1 MLVTA
6 AGGTEIPLELTRQLK
21 GCGLSRGTT
30 YPPLST
36 ASALQKLT
44 KHKVLKGG
52 IILTY
57 ANSSGEHLALR
68 GLQDHSVGR
77 EPSSYPPDDPPV
89 EVVPA
94 RLHPLLG
101 SLALVF
107 TPALSLKLDNL
118 ADTLVS
124 RASNT
129 YPTSCSSSCVTTVK
143 FVTLAI
149 QTLSR
154 PQEPPRRWLAD
165 SSDTISSIAYNFGS
179 PSITFG
185 HSGLPSVSSGFILAS
200 QGSNG
205 DNGRQYH
212 GAEDHR
218 GEGEQAMSQRGP
230 APQPPALSLS
240 RDVHSPSPSYRAF
253 GQDGPS
259 HQHHR
264 NPSNTSMANI
274 DGNHTQTGSK
284 TSGVHNILN
293 PSEPQERLPTPA
305 PSLPMPSAQRDSPQ
319 AAMRMGQYPVDGS
332 PSRFYGYQTQSMPGS
347 RTTTPVPAT
356 SSMVHPASENESP
369 ITNHPFPMAMSRR
382 MLTPRSPRPS
392 SMGRGTT
399 RHMEGQQLPSMP
411 SHVQRTPTP
420 SHNTSPLSGPPT
432 FPGPR
437 PFSGP
442 LHGQGA
448 SLPPPPS
455 QPNTGMAAPLSQPLL
470 GQRLPPPVTAGPL
483 QSGPLTRE
491 PAGRPVSHPSFP
503 SPPTTTTG
511 PVSGGLTAAYLLQDR
526 SRLAVD
532 GRQHMITITPS
543 VGEEIL
549 VPVDIHQGSRQADA
563 KRQRN
568 AGASA
573 RFRQRKREIER
584 NRERD
589 LQRLEVESR
598 EWNKKMQDLTT
609 ERDYFRSEAE
619 RLRKIVAGI
628 PEFSKLADPAQPTP
642 VSSPPSVPSFSV
654 ENSPRMGPLPPPQ
667 PQSQPPLSHQLSN
680 PYTHSRTRSHPDNT
694 HSSPY
699 DESLTLERPRRRRR
713 TDTEPSPTPGAYP
726 HNTPAPMAIPQPAF
740 GMAHSP
746 HLPPPRLPPLRGLD
760 QPQSTTTPPPA
771 SNGPHA
777 VPLTLQSPPDGA
789 YPPYPPAPAP
799 RPEIGWAISQRG
811 LLEGAHR
818 HPLQGSHG
826 YPESLRRPVEQWRH
840 EPHSNRPA
848 A

>member
-1 MLVTA
+1 M
-6 AGGTEIPLELTRQLK
+6 EIRQPEVL
-21 GCGLSRGTT
+21 GNIESRAFHQRQTD
-30 YPPLST
+30 YPK
-36 ASALQKLT
+36 KLA
-44 KHKVLKGG
+44 KLRDLKGG
-52 IILTY
+52 FVLTY
-57 ANSSGEHLALR
+57 AHLNGEPLALR
-68 GLQDHSVGR
+68 GLQDHSAGESPPDDVEWSRNLHTIPPCHRNYSCIDYPPGLLVYACHFFLYSAR
-77 EPSSYPPDDPPV
+77 GPSSYPPDYPPV

-94 RLHPLLG
+94 RLHPLLV
-101 SLALVF
+101 SLALVS

-118 ADTLVS
+118 ADT
-124 RASNT
+124 
-129 YPTSCSSSCVTTVK
+129 TTVK
-143 FVTLAI
+143 SVKLAI
-149 QTLSR
+149 QALSR
-154 PQEPPRRWLAD
+154 PQEPPRRWLGAD
-165 SSDTISSIAYNFGS
+165 SSDSISSIAYSFGS
-179 PSITFG
+179 SSTTIG
-185 HSGLPSVSSGFILAS
+185 HNGLPGVSSGFILAS

-212 GAEDHR
+212 GAEDQR
-218 GEGEQAMSQRGP
+218 SEGEQAMSQRGP
-230 APQPPALSLS
+230 TPHLSALTSS

-259 HQHHR
+259 HQHRR
-264 NPSNTSMANI
+264 NLSNTSMANV

-305 PSLPMPSAQRDSPQ
+305 PSLPLPSVQRGSPQ
-319 AAMRMGQYPVDGS
+319 ATMRMGQYPADGS

-347 RTTTPVPAT
+347 RTTTPVPAA
-356 SSMVHPASENESP
+356 SSMVPPPASENESP
-369 ITNHPFPMAMSRR
+369 ITNHPFSMAMSRR

-399 RHMEGQQLPSMP
+399 RPMEGQQLPGMP

-420 SHNTSPLSGPPT
+420 SHNTSPLSGPPS

-437 PFSGP
+437 PFSDS

-448 SLPPPPS
+448 SLPPPPA
-455 QPNTGMAAPLSQPLL
+455 QPTTGMVAPSSQPLL

-483 QSGPLTRE
+483 QSGSLTRDL
-491 PAGRPVSHPSFP
+491 AGRPVSHPSFP

-598 EWNKKMQDLTT
+598 EWAKKMQDLTT

-654 ENSPRMGPLPPPQ
+654 ENSPRAGPLPPPQ
-667 PQSQPPLSHQLSN
+667 PQSQPPQSHQLSN
-680 PYTHSRTRSHPDNT
+680 TYTHLRTRSHPDNT

-713 TDTEPSPTPGAYP
+713 TDTEPSPTTGAYAY
-726 HNTPAPMAIPQPAF
+726 NTPAPMTMPQSAF
-740 GMAHSP
+740 GLAQSP

-760 QPQSTTTPPPA
+760 QPQSSSTPPPA

-777 VPLTLQSPPDGA
+777 VPLTSQSPSGGA
-789 YPPYPPAPAP
+789 YQPYPPAPAP

-811 LLEGAHR
+811 PLEGQLSNGGMSR
-818 HPLQGSHG
+818 IPTDLPLN
-826 YPESLRRPVEQWRH
+826 E
-840 EPHSNRPA
+840 
-848 A
+848 

>member
-1 MLVTA
+1 
-6 AGGTEIPLELTRQLK
+6 
-21 GCGLSRGTT
+21 
-30 YPPLST
+30 
-36 ASALQKLT
+36 
-44 KHKVLKGG
+44 
-52 IILTY
+52 
-57 ANSSGEHLALR
+57 
-68 GLQDHSVGR
+68 
-77 EPSSYPPDDPPV
+77 
-89 EVVPA
+89 
-94 RLHPLLG
+94 
-101 SLALVF
+101 
-107 TPALSLKLDNL
+107 
-118 ADTLVS
+118 
-124 RASNT
+124 
-129 YPTSCSSSCVTTVK
+129 
-143 FVTLAI
+143 
-149 QTLSR
+149 
-154 PQEPPRRWLAD
+154 
-165 SSDTISSIAYNFGS
+165 
-179 PSITFG
+179 
-185 HSGLPSVSSGFILAS
+185 
-200 QGSNG
+200 
-205 DNGRQYH
+205 
-212 GAEDHR
+212 
-218 GEGEQAMSQRGP
+218 MSQRGP
-230 APQPPALSLS
+230 APHPPALSLS

-253 GQDGPS
+253 GQDGPT

-264 NPSNTSMANI
+264 NTSNV
-274 DGNHTQTGSK
+274 SK

-305 PSLPMPSAQRDSPQ
+305 PSLPMPSVQKGSPQ
-319 AAMRMGQYPVDGS
+319 AIMRMGQHPVDGS

-347 RTTTPVPAT
+347 RTTTPVPAV
-356 SSMVHPASENESP
+356 SSMVPPPASENESP
-369 ITNHPFPMAMSRR
+369 NANHPFSMAMSRR

-392 SMGRGTT
+392 SLSRGTT
-399 RHMEGQQLPSMP
+399 MPMEGQLPSMP

-437 PFSGP
+437 PFSGSI
-442 LHGQGA
+442 HGQGT

-455 QPNTGMAAPLSQPLL
+455 QTTTGMAAPTSQPLL
-470 GQRLPPPVTAGPL
+470 GQRLPPVTAGPPP
-483 QSGPLTRE
+483 SGPLTRE
-491 PAGRPVSHPSFP
+491 PAARPVSHPSFP

-598 EWNKKMQDLTT
+598 EWAKKMQDLTT

-628 PEFSKLADPAQPTP
+628 PEFSKLAEPAQPTP
-642 VSSPPSVPSFSV
+642 VSSPPSGPSFSV
-654 ENSPRMGPLPPPQ
+654 ENSPHSGPLPPPQ
-667 PQSQPPLSHQLSN
+667 PQPQPPQPQLSN

-694 HSSPY
+694 HSAPY
-699 DESLTLERPRRRRR
+699 DESLSLERPRRRRR
-713 TDTEPSPTPGAYP
+713 TDTEPSPTTGAYA
-726 HNTPAPMAIPQPAF
+726 HNTPAPMAMPQSAF
-740 GMAHSP
+740 GLTQSP

-760 QPQSTTTPPPA
+760 QPQSATTPPPT

-777 VPLTLQSPPDGA
+777 VPMTSHQ
-789 YPPYPPAPAP
+789 PYPPTPVP
-799 RPEIGWAISQRG
+799 RPEIGWAINQRG
-811 LLEGAHR
+811 PLEGAQR
-818 HPLQGSHG
+818 HPLQGPHG
-826 YPESLRRPVEQWRH
+826 HPESLRRPMEQWRH